1 MTKLKFIM
9 MVVVTIITGEQEEE
23 NHIYNNFYNNYCDG
37 GCIITGAQEEENHI
51 YEIPAN
57 AFSSDEV
64 PSNKYD
70 SLSTPPPTGHAALP
84 GMNPCPA
91 YQTLPC
97 KI

>member
-1 MTKLKFIM
+1 
-9 MVVVTIITGEQEEE
+9 MVLIITLMFTIIIIIEQV
-23 NHIYNNFYNNYCDG
+23 YNNYCDG
-37 GCIITGAQEEENHI
+37 GCIITEAQEEENHI

-57 AFSSDEV
+57 AFSSDKV

-84 GMNPCPA
+84 DMNPCPA